1 MKSAEVKKKEE
12 FTNMIKEKWTYL
24 DERDGDFPEAW
35 VLNFS
40 RNKLKVEVNREKK
53 QVRIYAETD
62 GGDRIESSITN
73 GIVIEERDLNT
84 GTKANLIEEFTNLG
98 KYLSA
103 IPDSKLVRL
112 IGGNYGVIS
121 EFIQFVGQHAN
132 KDMMILKAMGLSI
145 ILIPVKILAAF
156 LDWSKDIVSKPRM
169 TDIVDAAVV
178 VGGGY
183 LTYLWNFDFALSG
196 FVVMTGAVLTGY
208 IDWFIRRKNPYVL
221 KVLVTFLPASYFLLA
236 GLRYQ

>member
-1 MKSAEVKKKEE
+1 
-12 FTNMIKEKWTYL
+12 
-24 DERDGDFPEAW
+24 
-35 VLNFS
+35 
-40 RNKLKVEVNREKK
+40 
-53 QVRIYAETD
+53 
-62 GGDRIESSITN
+62 
-73 GIVIEERDLNT
+73 
-84 GTKANLIEEFTNLG
+84 
-98 KYLSA
+98 
-103 IPDSKLVRL
+103 
-112 IGGNYGVIS
+112 
-121 EFIQFVGQHAN
+121 
-132 KDMMILKAMGLSI
+132 
-145 ILIPVKILAAF
+145 
-156 LDWSKDIVSKPRM
+156 M